1 VAYIIK
7 MPKLGLEMEQGTVL
21 EWYVGP
27 GDDVAEGD
35 TLVEVESEKSIG
47 EVDAREDGTLRKLY
61 LGEQESVPPGT
72 PIGILAGAEAD
83 ISALE
88 AEVEAEL
95 GDDAPEI
102 ESGGGEAGSAEA
114 ASEVGGN
121 EAGAIDDAGGSGE
134 AATTGDAPTATTEA
148 VKASPRARER
158 ADELGVD
165 LTAVEGTGFEGA
177 ITEDDVEAAA
187 ESVDNGAAEA
197 VKASPRARERA
208 DELGVD
214 LTAVEGTGFEGAI
227 TEDDVEAAAESGTR
241 SETGVRWVAA
251 EDRAADRYQR
261 VTAVADPA
269 AGEALFET
277 MDAVRAAF
285 EERVTMTDVLL
296 VVVSGALDAQ
306 PAMNGTYTESTHQ
319 VQETQDVALVGSVDD
334 DAVAGVVPDL
344 AGRSLTEVV
353 ERRQSVG
360 GDADAGTERATFTL
374 ASAAETEVEG
384 RLINPP
390 AVAALTV
397 DPTSQRAVPDG
408 DGVDLQPLVTL
419 ALTYDTRA
427 IGVDDARA
435 FLNAVC
441 ERAER
446 ASELVLRSYSGTE
459 GLS

>member
-134 AATTGDAPTATTEA
+134 AATTGDAPTATT
-148 VKASPRARER
+148 
-158 ADELGVD
+158 
-165 LTAVEGTGFEGA
+165 
-177 ITEDDVEAAA
+177 
-187 ESVDNGAAEA
+187 EA

-435 FLNAVC
+435 FLDAVC